1 MDHQVGSQD
10 GLSGLDSGS
19 EDETEYDV
27 EQDLYEEIKGWV
39 EDMNGKRAVGYDGE
53 SYFLMMNGVS
63 TASHDLRVG
72 VGGMKEILQYMVD
85 RGLQV
90 GAANLVA
97 AVLKSE
103 MGKLH
108 RPEILWHLHM
118 CHEWI
123 EGIESGALSGSFGRW
138 LRTRADEMLTRA
150 RK

>member
-1 MDHQVGSQD
+1 M
-10 GLSGLDSGS
+10 SGLDSES

-27 EQDLYEEIKGWV
+27 EQDLYEEIKVWV
-39 EDMNGKRAVGYDGE
+39 DDMNGKRVVRYDGE
-53 SYFLMMNGVS
+53 SYLLMMNGAS

-72 VGGMKEILQYMVD
+72 VGGMQDILQYMVD

-97 AVLKSE
+97 AVLNSE
-103 MGKLH
+103 MGNLH
-108 RPEILWHLHM
+108 RPEILWHVQM

-138 LRTRADEMLTRA
+138 LRTRADDLLTRA